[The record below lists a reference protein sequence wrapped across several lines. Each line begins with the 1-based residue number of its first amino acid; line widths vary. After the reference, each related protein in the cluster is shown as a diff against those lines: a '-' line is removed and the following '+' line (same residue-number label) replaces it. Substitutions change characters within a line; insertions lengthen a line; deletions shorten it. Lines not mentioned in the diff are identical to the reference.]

1 MDALLQYGVGRLTHR
16 LLRRS
21 SVAVTAAAGRNW
33 VIHPAEQGFRR
44 PALFL
49 EGQLDQVEGVQEET
63 TREIELGRVRG
74 GPVEH
79 AATHVYELNDA
90 EIVAANVFSNG
101 ARLKLM
107 AKSPL
112 ATALLSQEVS
122 LGTAALDCSWVG
134 CRYFGH
140 WLTDDCTL
148 HLAAREFAPTV
159 SIERPSYPHEPG
171 YSRML
176 GIDTRRVLRSRV
188 QKLFVLDDK
197 GQNASKRDRYERLRA
212 ALRVH
217 GDSQPRQGVYLRR
230 GTSGALRM
238 LSNEDEIIGRLRQR
252 GFTIA
257 DPEAM
262 TAEALVRT
270 CVGTPCIV
278 SVEGSALAHGVLTVA
293 AGGTLVALQPPWRFN
308 NVFKDYADCLDLRY
322 GFVVG
327 KREGGSF
334 RVDLGELERTLD
346 LIVRP

>member
-1 MDALLQYGVGRLTHR
+1 
-16 LLRRS
+16 LRRS
-21 SVAVTAAAGRNW
+21 RVAVTAAAGRSW
-33 VIHPAEQGFRR
+33 VIHPAERGLRR

-49 EGQLDQVEGVQEET
+49 DGQLDRIEGVQEET
-63 TREIELGRVRG
+63 TREDELARVLG

-79 AATHVYELNDA
+79 AATQVHELDDA

-107 AKSPL
+107 AKSP
-112 ATALLSQEVS
+112 AGAALLSQEVA
-122 LGTAALDCSWVG
+122 LDTAALDCSWVG

-148 HLAAREFAPTV
+148 HLAARELAPTV
-159 SIERPSYPHEPG
+159 SIERPSYSHEDG

-176 GIDTRRVLRSRV
+176 GIDTRRVLRSHLR
-188 QKLFVLDDK
+188 KLFVLDDR
-197 GQNASKRDRYERLRA
+197 GQNAGKRDRYERLRG

-217 GDSQPRQGVYLRR
+217 GQPQPRQGVYLRR

-238 LSNEDEIIGRLRQR
+238 LSNEDEVIERLRLR

-262 TAEALVRT
+262 TAETLVRT

-293 AGGTLVALQPPWRFN
+293 SGGALVALQPPWRFN

-327 KREGGSF
+327 KRERDSF
-334 RVDLGELERTLD
+334 RVDPGELERTLD
-346 LIVRP
+346 LVGRA